1 MRVILRKTG
10 RSIPCNYL
18 YSHVQ
23 KYSLNFLQVLWLFYV
38 CGTWNTS
45 NPKVELIK
53 ARIACKNSHPPYSS
67 LLGMFRQERCLCLK
81 NRNFK
86 LMMYNL
92 SEIWLVALIGR
103 HSSYRK
109 IPKISP
115 GAYIFQRPFLRGL
128 FLEGLVF
135 GGAYVRREICV
146 SKSIGLAC
154 SGKEIYHFCFVLLC
168 NQGQI
173 LITSPPGGLYS
184 EGRFNEGFLALRF
197 WGAYI

>member
-1 MRVILRKTG
+1 
-10 RSIPCNYL
+10 
-18 YSHVQ
+18 
-23 KYSLNFLQVLWLFYV
+23 
-38 CGTWNTS
+38 
-45 NPKVELIK
+45 
-53 ARIACKNSHPPYSS
+53 
-67 LLGMFRQERCLCLK
+67 
-81 NRNFK
+81 
-86 LMMYNL
+86 MYNL

-173 LITSPPGGLYS
+173 LITRPPGGLYS
-184 EGRFNEGFLALRF
+184 EGRFNEGFLTLRF